1 MFQPITSKN
10 GLCPGL
16 RVADLIDEATHSCKT
31 EQIDNLFWHDDAAVI
46 KAIPI
51 GHFSSP
57 DTQVWH
63 YNKNGSFSFKS
74 TYHIACRLPF
84 LRNNQV
90 LGHSSKK
97 KMNWNAIWKARVP
110 NKIKVFL
117 WCVCKEA
124 IPTTSNLIRRTSDV
138 EPACTMCGAPYED
151 SKHALLSVLSLGK
164 PRPLL
169 TYHGL
174 LFHNGEMSRNKR
186 VMENKQSSPM
196 EVVASARSFLKD
208 FQNCIVRKNPPNRF
222 SAPTWSP
229 PKSGTIKINFDASV
243 AKEWGGIGLGVI
255 ARDHEGNCVA
265 WRTKTL
271 LGATDPEHCEALA
284 ARLVVDL
291 GIEQGWCNCLI
302 EGDCILVIQKL
313 LVAKEDASAIGPI
326 ISDILHL
333 SHFFD
338 SLSYA
343 HVKRTANSAA
353 HYLAKAAFTIQAGG
367 DPQSLCLKPCG

>member
-1 MFQPITSKN
+1 MLAKQGWRIFKNPNLLLSRILKARYFSRGELFDAQVGYNVSYTWRNILEARPILEDGIRWRIGDGRSVQVWDDKWIPRPTMFQPITLKN

-16 RVADLIDEATHSCKT
+16 RVADLIDEATYSCKT
-31 EQIDNLFWHDDAAVI
+31 KQIDNLFWHDDAAVI

-57 DTQVWH
+57 DTQLEFPT
-63 YNKNGSFSFKS
+63 KSKFSF
-74 TYHIACRLPF
+74 
-84 LRNNQV
+84 
-90 LGHSSKK
+90 G
-97 KMNWNAIWKARVP
+97 
-110 NKIKVFL
+110 
-117 WCVCKEA
+117 VCKEA
-124 IPTTSNLIRRTSDV
+124 IPTTSNLIRRTFDV

-164 PRPLL
+164 PSPLL

-174 LFHNGEMSRNKR
+174 LFHNG
-186 VMENKQSSPM
+186 
-196 EVVASARSFLKD
+196 
-208 FQNCIVRKNPPNRF
+208 
-222 SAPTWSP
+222 
-229 PKSGTIKINFDASV
+229 TIKINFDASI
-243 AKEWGGIGLGVI
+243 AKESGGTGLGVI

-265 WRTKTL
+265 WRTETL
-271 LGATDPEHCEALA
+271 LGATDPEQCEALA
-284 ARLVVDL
+284 ARLAVDL

-326 ISDILHL
+326 ISDILRL

-343 HVKRTANSAA
+343 HVKRTANSAS

-367 DPQSLCLKPCG
+367 DPPASLSKTLVVESHLYQK